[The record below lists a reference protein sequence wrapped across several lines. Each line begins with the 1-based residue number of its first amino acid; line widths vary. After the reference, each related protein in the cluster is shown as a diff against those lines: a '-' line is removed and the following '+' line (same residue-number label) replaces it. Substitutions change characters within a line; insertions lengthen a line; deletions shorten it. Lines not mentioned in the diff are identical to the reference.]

1 MENRSPIAL
10 NRSPPYRSPPLRSI
24 NRLVPCREGFLRKMR
39 KRRQCVSPVSKA
51 GKLERERQVRAG
63 VRFEEPVQENGYV
76 AIDATDNKPIFIIVD
91 DEKYELYDY
100 DIYEVD
106 SYRQR
111 RPFVWRRNRN

>member
-76 AIDATDNKPIFIIVD
+76 AIDVTDNKPIFIIVD
-91 DEKYELYDY
+91 DEKNEYDEKYEEEDL
-100 DIYEVD
+100 
-106 SYRQR
+106 R
-111 RPFVWRRNRN
+111 RRTFVWRRN